1 MNERISIKPQNKIN
15 IQTPQM
21 LFLLAFTIYMFAN
34 VLDLTGVAF
43 GNGNDSLSII
53 NLFTKMARYGA
64 YVLLAVKFFHAA
76 IYKRSWI
83 DYVMTL
89 AVIVAGSFFG
99 SSNKIVIFYFLI
111 CIAAYDVQ
119 ESNILKCSIF
129 IQSIVLVVCVVGS
142 QIGMIDDYVRADGG
156 RMRHFLGF
164 SWTTTGAILFLF
176 ILLQYIYIRK
186 GMLTIWEDIVALG
199 IIVFFYKMTD
209 SRFAFLISIFTILFF
224 ALYRADSHRGRF
236 LNQFNWQWFLVP
248 FLVAVF
254 AILLHACYNP
264 QNAVFLKLNKLLSGR
279 LALGKNALTTYG
291 VSLIGQDIEWVGFN
305 ISETLTGTYNYVDCS
320 YVKILLDHGILL
332 LTVVLLAY
340 GYILY
345 QSVQKKE
352 YYLTWIILIV
362 LVFSI
367 TEPRLFDITFNPFFV
382 LVMSGRK
389 RTEWDDV
396 KGGVLHA
403 GNNT

>member
-43 GNGNDSLSII
+43 GNGNDSLSIV

-83 DYVMTL
+83 NYVMTL

-156 RMRHFLGF
+156 RIRHFLGF

-176 ILLQYIYIRK
+176 ILLQYIYSKRYAYNM
-186 GMLTIWEDIVALG
+186 GGYCGTWN
-199 IIVFFYKMTD
+199 
-209 SRFAFLISIFTILFF
+209 
-224 ALYRADSHRGRF
+224 YR
-236 LNQFNWQWFLVP
+236 
-248 FLVAVF
+248 
-254 AILLHACYNP
+254 
-264 QNAVFLKLNKLLSGR
+264 VFL
-279 LALGKNALTTYG
+279 
-291 VSLIGQDIEWVGFN
+291 
-305 ISETLTGTYNYVDCS
+305 
-320 YVKILLDHGILL
+320 
-332 LTVVLLAY
+332 
-340 GYILY
+340 
-345 QSVQKKE
+345 
-352 YYLTWIILIV
+352 
-362 LVFSI
+362 
-367 TEPRLFDITFNPFFV
+367 
-382 LVMSGRK
+382 
-389 RTEWDDV
+389 
-396 KGGVLHA
+396 
-403 GNNT
+403 

>member
-1 MNERISIKPQNKIN
+1 M
-15 IQTPQM
+15 
-21 LFLLAFTIYMFAN
+21 
-34 VLDLTGVAF
+34 
-43 GNGNDSLSII
+43 
-53 NLFTKMARYGA
+53 
-64 YVLLAVKFFHAA
+64 
-76 IYKRSWI
+76 
-83 DYVMTL
+83 
-89 AVIVAGSFFG
+89 
-99 SSNKIVIFYFLI
+99 
-111 CIAAYDVQ
+111 
-119 ESNILKCSIF
+119 
-129 IQSIVLVVCVVGS
+129 
-142 QIGMIDDYVRADGG
+142 
-156 RMRHFLGF
+156 
-164 SWTTTGAILFLF
+164 
-176 ILLQYIYIRK
+176 
-186 GMLTIWEDIVALG
+186 
-199 IIVFFYKMTD
+199 
-209 SRFAFLISIFTILFF
+209 
-224 ALYRADSHRGRF
+224 
-236 LNQFNWQWFLVP
+236 
-248 FLVAVF
+248 
-254 AILLHACYNP
+254 
-264 QNAVFLKLNKLLSGR
+264 
-279 LALGKNALTTYG
+279 TTYG